1 VSADGAGLLL
11 PVGTRLLHIGPQK
24 TGTTAVQG
32 AFHTNRAALAEHG
45 VHYAGKTRQPRPAAA
60 AVVLGTALPGF
71 PADSVDRWPALVE
84 EVRTSSADR
93 VVISAEM
100 FANAGEAAA
109 RTVVE
114 AFDANRTRVVITL
127 RPLAKIMPSQWQQ
140 FIQSG
145 AHMSYAEFL
154 DAMLDQPR
162 DTSEHTQ
169 AFWHRHR
176 HDELIERWAGVVGP
190 DNVTVIAIDDR
201 ERRMLLDT
209 FELLL
214 GLPQGLLAYDTKSN
228 SSLSLTEAEVF
239 REFNRQFFLDKQWPE
254 EVHAAAARYGMA
266 TYLKNEPTLACEE
279 PIATPAW
286 ALRRADEIAVEM
298 TTAIRRSGVHVI
310 GALQDLRHLPDD
322 APDDVAAIDEV
333 PVEVAA
339 RAVMGVV
346 WHTTM
351 ARTPRSRRPGAMGA
365 KAPAAKSSK
374 PATGPTTDEL
384 TSAQLVG
391 VVAGRARRRITRST

>member
-1 VSADGAGLLL
+1 MRTGPGCCCLSAPA
-11 PVGTRLLHIGPQK
+11 LLHIGPQK

-214 GLPQGLLAYDTKSN
+214 GLPAGAAGVRHQEQLIAVADRDGGLPRVQPSVLP
-228 SSLSLTEAEVF
+228 
-239 REFNRQFFLDKQWPE
+239 RQTVARRGACRGRPLRHGDLPE
-254 EVHAAAARYGMA
+254 E
-266 TYLKNEPTLACEE
+266 
-279 PIATPAW
+279 
-286 ALRRADEIAVEM
+286 RADA
-298 TTAIRRSGVHVI
+298 GV
-310 GALQDLRHLPDD
+310 
-322 APDDVAAIDEV
+322 
-333 PVEVAA
+333 
-339 RAVMGVV
+339 
-346 WHTTM
+346 
-351 ARTPRSRRPGAMGA
+351 
-365 KAPAAKSSK
+365 
-374 PATGPTTDEL
+374 
-384 TSAQLVG
+384 
-391 VVAGRARRRITRST
+391 